1 MKISKCTLTLVFCI
15 YFVMYN
21 LNASET
27 TPISDIERPILM
39 EVGKNNIY
47 VTDGFEIK
55 VFSKKTKK
63 LIYKLGGKGE
73 GPGEFRSTP
82 MTQLLADKILVYSSK
97 KLSLFKYNGSFID
110 DIKIHT
116 KANWVKKV
124 VDEKYIGF
132 KVVLEPDE
140 FYITYN
146 IFDNE
151 FKVVK
156 EFYRGQYIL
165 HKNRTKDL
173 FDTTFFDTHNGKII
187 YAHNKGFKVDV
198 LDKDGTLITKIRRDE
213 NEIPFTNKDRKKIV
227 DFLQNHP
234 VYKRSYKVWEKM
246 TIFPKKYPAIL
257 TCRVTGN
264 KIYIITYL
272 QKNQKSECFIYDLNG
287 NFEKRTFIP
296 LISDSPLMISY
307 PFDIYEGT
315 LFQLFDNL
323 ETETWSLHSTS
334 L

>member
-1 MKISKCTLTLVFCI
+1 MKISKFILTLVYCV

-21 LNASET
+21 LNASQTAQLE
-27 TPISDIERPILM
+27 DIERPILM

-47 VTDGFEIK
+47 VIDGFEIK

-63 LIYKLGGKGE
+63 LIQKIGKKGE
-73 GPGEFRSTP
+73 GPGEFRNTP
-82 MTQLLADKILVYSSK
+82 IPQLLEDKIVVYSAG
-97 KLSLFKYNGSFID
+97 KLSLFKYDGYFIN

-116 KANWVKKV
+116 KAYWVKRV
-124 VDEKYIGF
+124 ADEKYIGF
-132 KVVLEPDE
+132 KIVSEPDE

-146 IFDNE
+146 ILDNE

-156 EFYRGQYIL
+156 EFYRGQFVL

-173 FDTTFFDTHNGKII
+173 FETTFFDTQNGKII

-198 LDKDGTLITKIRRDE
+198 LDKDGTLIAKIRRDE
-213 NEIPFTNKDRKKIV
+213 KEVPFTNNDRKKIV
-227 DFLQNHP
+227 DFIKTHP
-234 VYKRSYKVWEKM
+234 DYKNFYKIWEKM

-272 QKNQKSECFIYDLNG
+272 QKKQKSECFIYDLKG
-287 NFEKRTFIP
+287 NFVKRTFIP
-296 LISDSPLMISY
+296 LKSDSPLMISY

-315 LFQLFDNL
+315 LFQLIDNL